1 VPYVDGLLATDERI
15 VRRERQHWL
24 WPILEAL
31 KGVGLLVAA
40 AVGFSLAWVVGGPLG
55 QLLGWLALVV
65 FVVGFVW
72 LFWAVVRWQNEEYVI
87 STRRVIHA
95 SGVLNKEASDSS
107 LEMINDAQIVV
118 PLVGRILGFGHLE
131 IMTASEAGIDHLRML
146 RDPVAF
152 KRAMLDAKH
161 DLEYER
167 GRPRMPAPPI
177 RTDGTAGPASVA
189 AGSPYRAPAAVAA
202 PSAAGGTEGSTA
214 PIAPATAMPAAAAP
228 SAAAG
233 GGSGGGRPADSGED
247 VTRTLGALADLRD
260 RGAITDEEYEAKKRE
275 LLDRL

>member
-31 KGVGLLVAA
+31 KGVGILVVS
-40 AVGFSLAWVVGGPLG
+40 AVGFALAWAIGGPLG
-55 QLLGWLALVV
+55 QILGWLALLA

-87 STRRVIHA
+87 TTRRVIHA
-95 SGVLNKEASDSS
+95 DGVLNKRASDSS

-118 PLVGRILGFGHLE
+118 PLIGRILGFGDLE
-131 IMTASEAGIDHLRML
+131 VMTASEAGIDRLNLL

-161 DLEYER
+161 DLESER
-167 GRPRMPAPPI
+167 VRPRMPAPPI
-177 RTDGTAGPASVA
+177 RTDGTAAAQPAASPPGTTTDVVPVA
-189 AGSPYRAPAAVAA
+189 IAPVVVAPEARPSAPAGGEQAA
-202 PSAAGGTEGSTA
+202 DRATGS
-214 PIAPATAMPAAAAP
+214 
-228 SAAAG
+228 S
-233 GGSGGGRPADSGED
+233 EE

-260 RGAITDEEYEAKKRE
+260 RGAITDDEYEAKKRE
-275 LLDRL
+275 LLARL